1 LRYDSIDRSTPLT
14 LKGNA
19 MTTKLD
25 KVLYTAKAHTTGGRD
40 GRSVSSDNLLDV
52 RLAPPKEMGGKGD
65 ATNPEQLF
73 AAGYSACFMG
83 AMKFVAGQKKLA
95 VPADA
100 AVDASVSIGPIPA
113 GFGLAVELAV
123 SLPGMDRAAAQELV
137 EAAHGVCPYSNAT
150 RGNIEV
156 TLTVV

>member
-1 LRYDSIDRSTPLT
+1 
-14 LKGNA
+14 

-25 KVLYTAKAHTTGGRD
+25 KVLYTAKAHSTGGREGRATTDD
-40 GRSVSSDNLLDV
+40 GLLDV
-52 RLAPPKEMGGKGD
+52 ALQPPAEMGGKGG

-73 AAGYSACFMG
+73 AAGYSACFIG
-83 AMKFVAGQKKLA
+83 ALKFVAGQKKIA
-95 VPADA
+95 VPADT
-100 AVDASVSIGPIPA
+100 AVDASVAIGPIPD

-137 EAAHGVCPYSNAT
+137 EAAHVVCPYSNAT
-150 RGNIEV
+150 RGNIDV

>member
-1 LRYDSIDRSTPLT
+1 
-14 LKGNA
+14 

-25 KVLYTAKAHTTGGRD
+25 KVLYTAKAHTTGGREGRATTDD
-40 GRSVSSDNLLDV
+40 GLLDV
-52 RLAPPKEMGGKGD
+52 TLQPPKEMGGKGG

-73 AAGYSACFMG
+73 AAGYSACFIG
-83 AMKFVAGQKKLA
+83 ALKFVAGQKKIA
-95 VPADA
+95 VPADT
-100 AVDASVSIGPIPA
+100 AVDASVAIGPIPD

-137 EAAHGVCPYSNAT
+137 EAAHVVCPYSNAT
-150 RGNIEV
+150 RGNIDV

>member
-1 LRYDSIDRSTPLT
+1 
-14 LKGNA
+14 

-25 KVLYTAKAHTTGGRD
+25 KVLYTAKAHTIGGRD
-40 GRSVSSDNLLDV
+40 GRSTTDDGLLDV

-83 AMKFVAGQKKLA
+83 AMKFVAGQKKIA

-100 AVDASVSIGPIPA
+100 AIDASVAIGPIPA

-123 SLPGMDRAAAQELV
+123 SLPGMDRAQAQELV

-150 RGNIEV
+150 RGNIDV
-156 TLTVV
+156 TLTLV

>member
-1 LRYDSIDRSTPLT
+1 
-14 LKGNA
+14 

-83 AMKFVAGQKKLA
+83 AMKFVAGQKKIT

-100 AVDASVSIGPIPA
+100 SVDASVSIGPIPA
-113 GFGLAVELAV
+113 GFGLAVDMAV

-150 RGNIEV
+150 RGNIDV

>member
-1 LRYDSIDRSTPLT
+1 
-14 LKGNA
+14 

-25 KVLYTAKAHTTGGRD
+25 KVLYTAQAHTTGGRE

-83 AMKFVAGQKKLA
+83 AMKFVAGQKKIA

-100 AVDASVSIGPIPA
+100 AVDASVAIGPIPA

-150 RGNIEV
+150 RGNIDV
-156 TLTVV
+156 TLKVV